1 MAGNKNGEQEA
12 ERIPGMSAEL
22 AEVLRA
28 TGVRGYD
35 QGHSAGALWWERE
48 PWTSARKAVGEFPG
62 ERTSA
67 GVELRFVLERAH
79 ATGYERGYEDRMEG
93 RLARVSTDSM
103 AAPEVGDRGRR
114 LWEQLREVQREQGGA
129 AYLQGYDEGAAGKTA
144 RPQARDLPGVERGL
158 DAAWDL
164 MHDVRARGYER
175 GHAEGVSGAM
185 KRDVAEKRARDAV
198 SYSAVARF
206 GKHNQA
212 REAELARRSRE
223 RPAAERAQGEEG
235 RDTTEALH
243 PRGDRDR
250 QERVG
255 ARRNVGGLSR

>member
-1 MAGNKNGEQEA
+1 MNRAGGGGASREA
-12 ERIPGMSAEL
+12 DRIPGMSAEL

-28 TGVRGYD
+28 TGARGYD
-35 QGHSAGALWWERE
+35 RGYVAGAVPRERE
-48 PWTSARKAVGEFPG
+48 PWSSARESVGGFAG
-62 ERTSA
+62 ERTAA

-79 ATGYERGYEDRMEG
+79 ATGYELGYDDRMQG
-93 RLARVSTDSM
+93 RLARVSTGSM
-103 AAPEVGDRGRR
+103 AAPEVGDRGLA
-114 LWEQLREVQREQGGA
+114 LWEQLRTVQRAQGGA
-129 AYLQGYDEGAAGKTA
+129 AYLEGYDEGAGGRTA
-144 RPQARDLPGVERGL
+144 RPMARDLPGAVRGL

-185 KRDVAEKRARDAV
+185 KRDVAEKRARDGV

-212 REAELARRSRE
+212 REAELARRSRD
-223 RPAAERAQGEEG
+223 RPPAERAQGAE
-235 RDTTEALH
+235 
-243 PRGDRDR
+243 
-250 QERVG
+250 